1 MTMSSSAL
9 MARANYGGDA
19 YTDLSSVQAI
29 RAVSDK
35 NQALQKV
42 AQQFESMML
51 RTMMKSMRDANK
63 VFSEGNYLSSHES
76 DTYRDML
83 DDQLAL
89 TLSQGRGMGI
99 AEVMARQLQ
108 RRYGNSA
115 NEPGADDNNLSDYLQ
130 RRNTIEATQPVQAAT
145 PGFIE
150 RVKELLPESIDFD
163 GTVEKFVSHLYPLAE
178 KAAQALGVDPRALL
192 AQSALETGW
201 GRKLSS
207 DASGVSSLNF
217 FNIKA
222 DRRWA
227 GDSVAVSTL
236 EVRDGVPVR
245 ERANFRAYQSA
256 QHSFDDYVDFLTSNS
271 RYEKAMQCSDSESFV
286 KALAEAG
293 YATDQQYAEK
303 IISIMNDDK
312 LNAAIDSVLDQPK
325 SDF

>member
-1 MTMSSSAL
+1 MNSSAIL
-9 MARANYGGDA
+9 ARSNYGGDA
-19 YTDLSSVQAI
+19 YTDLSSVQSI
-29 RAVSDK
+29 RALSDK

-63 VFSEGNYLSSHES
+63 VFAEGNYLSSHET

-108 RRYGNSA
+108 RRYGESA
-115 NEPGADDNNLSDYLQ
+115 NEATAEDKALSSYLDK
-130 RRNTIEATQPVQAAT
+130 RNSVAVQKPANAEA
-145 PGFIE
+145 PGFME
-150 RVKELLPESIDFD
+150 RVKELLPEAIDFD

-178 KAAQALGVDPRALL
+178 KAARALGVDPRALL

-207 DASGVSSLNF
+207 DRGGVSSLNF

-222 DRRWA
+222 DRRWS

-236 EVRDGVPVR
+236 EIRDGVPVR
-245 ERANFRAYQSA
+245 ERANFRAYETAQQS
-256 QHSFDDYVDFLTSNS
+256 FNDYVDFLTTNS
-271 RYEKAMQCSDSESFV
+271 RYEKAVQCSDSESFIRG
-286 KALAEAG
+286 LAEAG

-312 LNAAIDSVLDQPK
+312 LNAAIDSVVDQQYE
-325 SDF
+325 SIF